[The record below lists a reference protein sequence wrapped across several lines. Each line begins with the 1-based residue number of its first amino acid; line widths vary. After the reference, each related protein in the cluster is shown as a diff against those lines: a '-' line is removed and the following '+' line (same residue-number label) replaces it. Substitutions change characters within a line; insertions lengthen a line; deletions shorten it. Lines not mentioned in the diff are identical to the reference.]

1 MSTPK
6 AKVTTETVKI
16 SKFEQQALI
25 GLNKTEKNL
34 KLEEIKDFVTNSLI
48 ETRSAISY
56 LETSDLAK
64 AKHEL
69 DKANR
74 DLSKAKNNYE
84 KVKFEMAYDFQ
95 TYYGKRKDSLAQI
108 EQLNSGIAN
117 IEAEIATIELNINFY
132 KEILADLEA

>member
-6 AKVTTETVKI
+6 AKVTTMTNV

-25 GLNKTEKNL
+25 GLNKTEKDL
-34 KLEEIKDFVTNSLI
+34 KLEQIKDFVTNSLI
-48 ETRSAISY
+48 ETRSSISF
-56 LETSDLAK
+56 LETSNLAK

-74 DLSKAKNNYE
+74 DLSKAENNYE
-84 KVKFEMAYDFQ
+84 KVKFEMACDFQ
-95 TYYGKRKDSLAQI
+95 TYYERRKDSLSHI
-108 EQLNSGIAN
+108 EQIKSVISR

>member
-1 MSTPK
+1 MSTLK
-6 AKVTTETVKI
+6 TKVTAKTTNI

-25 GLNKTEKNL
+25 GLNKTEKDL
-34 KLEEIKDFVTNSLI
+34 KIEQIKDFVTNSLI

-74 DLSKAKNNYE
+74 DLNKAKSNYE

-95 TYYGKRKDSLAQI
+95 TYYKKRKDSLAQI
-108 EQLNSGIAN
+108 EQLNGVIAT
-117 IEAEIATIELNINFY
+117 IEAKIATIELNINFY
-132 KEILADLEA
+132 KEILADLES